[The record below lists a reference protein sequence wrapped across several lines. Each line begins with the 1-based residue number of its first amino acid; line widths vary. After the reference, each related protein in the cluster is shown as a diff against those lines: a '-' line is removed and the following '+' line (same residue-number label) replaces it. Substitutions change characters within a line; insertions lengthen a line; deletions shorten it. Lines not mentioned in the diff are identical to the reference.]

1 MKYRVSAYSDIGGRK
16 KNEDAY
22 VVCQSKKG
30 ILAVVADGLGGCGD
44 GEMASGLA
52 ITSLKQAYEKNP
64 LFDINRC
71 VEDINKAILHL
82 QNHHGKS
89 MKTTVA
95 IVRIEA
101 DHAIFA
107 HVGDTR
113 IYAFK
118 NGQVVFQ
125 SRDHSVAQMSVQ
137 CGEIAP
143 DQIRN
148 HPDRNMLT
156 RALGG
161 SETVKLETTQL
172 KNDSYDAVL
181 ICSDGFW
188 EYIFENEMSMAL
200 QNNNDPEKWL
210 EIMKNILSYRAPIDN
225 DNNTAIIIMKQGVQ

>member
-1 MKYRVSAYSDIGGRK
+1 MKYCVSAYSDMGGRK

-22 VVCQSKKG
+22 VVCQSENG

-44 GEMASGLA
+44 GEIASSLA
-52 ITSLKQAYEKNP
+52 TDFLKQAYERNP
-64 LFDINRC
+64 LFDIKDA
-71 VEDINKAILHL
+71 VASINDTIIQM
-82 QNHHGKS
+82 QNNHTKS

-101 DHAIFA
+101 NHAVFA

-137 CGEIAP
+137 CGEITS
-143 DQIRN
+143 DQIRS

-161 SETVKLETTQL
+161 AETVKVETTQM
-172 KNDSYDAVL
+172 KNESYDAVL

-188 EYIFENEMSMAL
+188 EYILEDEMCMAL
-200 QNNNDPEKWL
+200 QNNSDPETWL
-210 EIMKNILSYRAPIDN
+210 EIMQNKLLYRTPDNN
-225 DNNTAIIIMKQGVQ
+225 DNNTAIMIAK

>member
-1 MKYRVSAYSDIGGRK
+1 M
-16 KNEDAY
+16 
-22 VVCQSKKG
+22 
-30 ILAVVADGLGGCGD
+30 
-44 GEMASGLA
+44 
-52 ITSLKQAYEKNP
+52 
-64 LFDINRC
+64 FDINRC

-101 DHAIFA
+101 DHASFA

-188 EYIFENEMSMAL
+188 EYIFENEMCMAL
-200 QNNNDPEKWL
+200 QNNSDPETWL
-210 EIMKNILSYRAPIDN
+210 EIMQNKLLYRTPNNN
-225 DNNTAIIIMKQGVQ
+225 DNNTAIIIAKQGVK